1 MSNKI
6 FKLKPQVN
14 KLSSNVKS
22 SEGAV
27 SFASNINMTVKKP
40 DYNTAI
46 NKLNMNVLSR
56 MLIQSRNYKKNISN
70 STLEIQDTN
79 KVVETTVDIVQATV
93 DTVQATVDTV
103 QNSSSIINAADAVT
117 GEFDLEPWP
126 VNPNVE

>member
-14 KLSSNVKS
+14 KLSSNVQS
-22 SEGAV
+22 SKGAV

-93 DTVQATVDTV
+93 DTVQ
-103 QNSSSIINAADAVT
+103 NSSSVINAADAVT

-126 VNPNVE
+126 VNQNVE

>member
-14 KLSSNVKS
+14 KLSSNVQS

>member
-14 KLSSNVKS
+14 KLSSNVQS
-22 SEGAV
+22 SVGAV
-27 SFASNINMTVKKP
+27 SFASNINMTVKKT

-70 STLEIQDTN
+70 STLDIQDTN
-79 KVVETTVDIVQATV
+79 KVVENTVETVLATV
-93 DTVQATVDTV
+93 ETV
-103 QNSSSIINAADAVT
+103 QNSSSVINAADAVT

-126 VNPNVE
+126 VDPDVE

>member
-14 KLSSNVKS
+14 KLSSNVQS
-22 SEGAV
+22 SVGAV
-27 SFASNINMTVKKP
+27 SFASNINMTVKKT

-70 STLEIQDTN
+70 STLDIQDTN
-79 KVVETTVDIVQATV
+79 KVVENKVETVLATV
-93 DTVQATVDTV
+93 ETV
-103 QNSSSIINAADAVT
+103 QNSSSVINAADAVT

-126 VNPNVE
+126 VDPDVE

>member
-14 KLSSNVKS
+14 KLSSNVQS

-27 SFASNINMTVKKP
+27 SFASNINMTVKKT

-70 STLEIQDTN
+70 STLDIQDTN

-93 DTVQATVDTV
+93 DTVQATVETV
-103 QNSSSIINAADAVT
+103 QNSSSVINAADAD
-117 GEFDLEPWP
+117 GEFYLEPWP
-126 VNPNVE
+126 VDPDVE